1 MMISY
6 LCLLAESNRGPSAYV
21 VMTIQGRRNTT
32 MLKRLQEDTRAIF
45 LDRRTFETGTR
56 GARFI

>member
-1 MMISY
+1 
-6 LCLLAESNRGPSAYV
+6 
-21 VMTIQGRRNTT
+21 